1 MRKNSNKS
9 IGGKQKKQ
17 AKSSLLEKLDKSS
30 SLKDLDPKE
39 LEKIKGSGRDQHLFF
54 HG

>member
-9 IGGKQKKQ
+9 TSSKPKKQ

-30 SLKDLDPKE
+30 AVKDLDPKE
-39 LEKIKGSGRDQHLFF
+39 LEKVRGGVTTPK
-54 HG
+54 HGIFM